1 MDATYRHVPVQ
12 QRGGFAVPQRKA
24 STMPVTL
31 AAVLV
36 YLLLI
41 PQQFNIALGGIYLS
55 AFRVFLLGG
64 SLYLLTTALHKNM
77 RFAWPDLMI
86 IMAVAWIWLASYM
99 SSGSVLTAL
108 EMGGSHTVDMGLAYF
123 FARATIRTPT
133 DLRRL
138 LVLITPGIF
147 IIGSVIAVESV
158 SRTHILQPIASAL
171 TGQPMPIS
179 YEIRMGLLRG
189 TASFPHPILAGIVMA
204 SFLPIYL
211 MSGLRGWPKVLGVI
225 AASFGV
231 FSMSSAAMLGVVVG
245 GILVAYDWLS
255 ERIANVTWRL
265 FMIVVSM
272 LYITVE
278 LTSNSGFY
286 GLLIRYASLNTGS
299 AYNRILIWN
308 YGTENVARHPWFGIG
323 YADWD
328 RPDWMHWSSF
338 DHFWLISALRFGI
351 PAAFFLLAATL
362 IALTMV
368 AKRSWELPFHDSRM
382 LRGIAISLAV
392 FSLGLNSVTLWMAAQ
407 IWFFMLI
414 GLSVTLGSEPVRR
427 LKIFRP
433 STRLEYAQK
442 PVVQT

>member
-1 MDATYRHVPVQ
+1 M
-12 QRGGFAVPQRKA
+12 PQRTA
-24 STMPVTL
+24 SALPVTL

-41 PQQFNIALGGIYLS
+41 PQQFNITLGGIYLS

-64 SLYLLTTALHKNM
+64 SLYVLSNALQKNL
-77 RFAWPDLMI
+77 RFAWPDLMVI
-86 IMAVAWIWLASYM
+86 LAVAWIWLASYM

-147 IIGSVIAVESV
+147 IIGSVIAAEALG
-158 SRTHILQPIASAL
+158 RAYILQPIASAL
-171 TGQPMPIS
+171 TGQPMPIN

-204 SFLPIYL
+204 SFLPIFL
-211 MSGLRGWPKVLGVI
+211 MSGLRGWPKILGVI
-225 AASFGV
+225 AGGFGV

-245 GILVAYDWLS
+245 GGLVAYDWLT

-265 FMIVVSM
+265 FMIIVIVLYVS
-272 LYITVE
+272 VE

-286 GLLIRYASLNTGS
+286 GLLIKYASLNTGS
-299 AYNRILIWN
+299 AYNRILIWDF
-308 YGTENVARHPWFGIG
+308 GVENVAQHPWFGIG

-328 RPDWMHWSSF
+328 RPKWMHWGSF

-351 PAAFFLLAATL
+351 PSAFFLLAATL
-362 IALTMV
+362 IALVMV
-368 AKRSWELPFHDSRM
+368 VTRSRDLPLHDARL

-392 FSLGLNSVTLWMAAQ
+392 FALGLNSVTLWMGALV
-407 IWFFMLI
+407 WFFMLI
-414 GLSVTLGSEPVRR
+414 GITVSLGTPPLRRMRVYQRPARQPQAQEP
-427 LKIFRP
+427 L
-433 STRLEYAQK
+433 
-442 PVVQT
+442 VQS